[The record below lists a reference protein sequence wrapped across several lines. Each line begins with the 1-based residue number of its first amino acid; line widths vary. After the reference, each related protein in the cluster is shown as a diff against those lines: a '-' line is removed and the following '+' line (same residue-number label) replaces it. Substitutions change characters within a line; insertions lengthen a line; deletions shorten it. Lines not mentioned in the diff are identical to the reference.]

1 MKLYDVNTMIPFLDP
16 MQKKISNDTKHF
28 PKTLMRLCEISLLC
42 CLVIEMKTL
51 R

>member
-16 MQKKISNDTKHF
+16 MQKISDDTKHF

-42 CLVIEMKTL
+42 CLVIDMKNL
-51 R
+51 L